1 MKMLIPAPHC
11 IRGLTTMLSPS
22 KTAMNLY
29 LIDFRGRFL
38 PIDDIEI
45 PLTELMV
52 IERFKPAWNC
62 LFEGFGKH
70 SLNRGRSS
78 MMPPSWDWFYPG
90 RVWEAYLQPFT
101 KSI

>member
-1 MKMLIPAPHC
+1 MKMLIPAPQC

-29 LIDFRGRFL
+29 LLDFCGRFL

-52 IERFKPAWNC
+52 IERFKPAWNA
-62 LFEGFGKH
+62 
-70 SLNRGRSS
+70 
-78 MMPPSWDWFYPG
+78 PSWDWFHPG